1 MACVWPQCIAA
12 HTRSYNKLLPIC
24 KTLEHA
30 HRWIVWIVYAD
41 VWNWSG
47 LTHMRTPSTHKSTF
61 ISCICFS
68 FSFTL
73 AAAMIF
79 TIPLGR
85 CMYKIMIFTKCCALF
100 RLFSVFVFFFPFVQS
115 KMLIIIR
122 TVTLKPQN
130 QLHRCDHL
138 FRLLTYCCVRRC
150 VVPWIIFHFDCITS
164 QEFQVFFF
172 LFELYFISVW
182 TFSFLFKRKIDSSLR
197 IEIFYVISCTINKM
211 KFLLNEKSITK
222 ELL

>member
-1 MACVWPQCIAA
+1 
-12 HTRSYNKLLPIC
+12 
-24 KTLEHA
+24 
-30 HRWIVWIVYAD
+30 
-41 VWNWSG
+41 
-47 LTHMRTPSTHKSTF
+47 MRTPSTHKSTF

-73 AAAMIF
+73 VATMIF

-122 TVTLKPQN
+122 TVTLKLQN

-172 LFELYFISVW
+172 SFRTLLHLSMDFF
-182 TFSFLFKRKIDSSLR
+182 FSF
-197 IEIFYVISCTINKM
+197 
-211 KFLLNEKSITK
+211 
-222 ELL
+222 